1 MSKAKQNLYERLG
14 GYKKIE
20 RIVADFYQTILND
33 EELNVSYL
41 ENVSDIAALH
51 TSVAKFFSMVFGGP
65 AEYKGR
71 NMYDAHKHMSLTK
84 KDYDGVWRHM

>member
-1 MSKAKQNLYERLG
+1 
-14 GYKKIE
+14 
-20 RIVADFYQTILND
+20 
-33 EELNVSYL
+33 L

-71 NMYDAHKHMSLTK
+71 NMYDAHKHMPLTK
-84 KDYDGVWRHM
+84 KDYDGVWRHMEMSYKKHGVSDEIIKEVKEVVYSFYD